1 MILLALPLKDSVR
14 SHNPQLFLTLPS
26 FCSVQ
31 HEFACTIIFHSQQTQ
46 KDCVLSK
53 DYMQCNM
60 YSQEPLH
67 SHCKAA
73 ITHVNRSLLLSRK
86 KMERPFF
93 SSHHIPPLLRV
104 SRVKQTDPHGIKR
117 ICLSK
122 NVAEPHLAQLC
133 GNAPAATATCQSP
146 SFPLPRQ
153 DQEDARLFGQSQPF
167 IRSVPQPPQRK

>member
-1 MILLALPLKDSVR
+1 MNLRVPSFFILSKLRKTAFCPKTTCNAIRLARNRYILTTKLR
-14 SHNPQLFLTLPS
+14 SHSSTA
-26 FCSVQ
+26 
-31 HEFACTIIFHSQQTQ
+31 ACCRQG
-46 KDCVLSK
+46 
-53 DYMQCNM
+53 
-60 YSQEPLH
+60 
-67 SHCKAA
+67 
-73 ITHVNRSLLLSRK
+73 

-117 ICLSK
+117 TCLSK
-122 NVAEPHLAQLC
+122 NVAEPHLEQLC